1 MLFYLFIL
9 RQEKLNNWQKKKARL
24 SVVPFL
30 NFALLL
36 SLISLHMQKNLT
48 DWVREGA
55 ALESLRPIISY
66 STHRSSSIYLLF
78 PLTFG
83 LTTLQKY
90 STEPAQ

>member
-30 NFALLL
+30 NFALL

-55 ALESLRPIISY
+55 ALESLRSIISY
-66 STHRSSSIYLLF
+66 FKNKVQCNQQGFI
-78 PLTFG
+78 
-83 LTTLQKY
+83 
-90 STEPAQ
+90 